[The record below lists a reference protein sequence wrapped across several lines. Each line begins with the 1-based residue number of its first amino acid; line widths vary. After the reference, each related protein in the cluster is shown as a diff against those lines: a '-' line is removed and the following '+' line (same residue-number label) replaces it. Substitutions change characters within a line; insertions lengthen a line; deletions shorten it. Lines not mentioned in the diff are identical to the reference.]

1 MTQLEV
7 LAIENKGNYWKL
19 LPNNIPGISLFT
31 NHPSSTTLY
40 RYKPKIHA
48 VHSPQVQEIFPFS
61 CSESYKDPLLHG
73 MGYGH
78 SRMADLFQPIRITET
93 NLKSSPF
100 SEAVPSFS
108 PSHSWQP
115 THQNYHYVLVS
126 SHCRL
131 EKGNIDSC
139 QGLNVFVLIPPPSLL
154 CQRQTSTNTE
164 HLNDSSSSHQKDSIL
179 QEVEVTD

>member
-1 MTQLEV
+1 MVEKLKLKSMWHTPEKCRKYV
-7 LAIENKGNYWKL
+7 LSLVWNLRRTLWFTSWVTD
-19 LPNNIPGISLFT
+19 IPRWLI
-31 NHPSSTTLY
+31 Y
-40 RYKPKIHA
+40 YKPLGLQRQIWNPSHFQRL
-48 VHSPQVQEIFPFS
+48 SP
-61 CSESYKDPLLHG
+61 L
-73 MGYGH
+73 
-78 SRMADLFQPIRITET
+78 
-93 NLKSSPF
+93 
-100 SEAVPSFS
+100 FS

-164 HLNDSSSSHQKDSIL
+164 HLNDSNSSHQKDSIL